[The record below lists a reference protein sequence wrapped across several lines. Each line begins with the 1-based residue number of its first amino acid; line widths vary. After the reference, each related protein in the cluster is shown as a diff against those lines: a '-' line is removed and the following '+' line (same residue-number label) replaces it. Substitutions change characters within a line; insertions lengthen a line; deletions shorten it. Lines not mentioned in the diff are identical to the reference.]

1 MEDVNLDEL
10 RRELF
15 LLEEREALL
24 SAQRRHLHHQIDFG
38 FATEGTREREREVSD
53 ERRELHRRI
62 DELREILQVDQG
74 TTLSGADDSIDG
86 P

>member
-1 MEDVNLDEL
+1 MEDVDLDEL
-10 RRELF
+10 RLELS
-15 LLEEREALL
+15 LLEEKEALV

-38 FATEGTREREREVSD
+38 FATGGTREREREISD
-53 ERRELHRRI
+53 ERRALHRRI

-74 TTLSGADDSIDG
+74 SLSAAADSIDG